1 MDYIRWKDDFN
12 VEIETIDEQH
22 KELFRLINAFY
33 NNIMNKSNKEAMWKV
48 ITELETYVYN
58 HFATE
63 EAMMLKANYPDYK
76 SHKAEHESFKE
87 KVNDFKKRYNEGR
100 LLLSIEVTRFIKDW
114 ITVHIIQTD
123 HQYKGKI

>member
-1 MDYIRWKDDFN
+1 MDYIRWKDDYS
-12 VEIETIDEQH
+12 VDIATIDDQH

-33 NNIMNKSNKEAMWKV
+33 SNIMNKSNKEAMWKV
-48 ITELETYVYN
+48 IEELETYVYS

-63 EAMMLKANYPDYK
+63 EALMLKANYPNYN

-87 KVNDFKKRYNEGR
+87 KVIDFKKRYNEGR

-114 ITVHIIQTD
+114 ITVHIMQTD